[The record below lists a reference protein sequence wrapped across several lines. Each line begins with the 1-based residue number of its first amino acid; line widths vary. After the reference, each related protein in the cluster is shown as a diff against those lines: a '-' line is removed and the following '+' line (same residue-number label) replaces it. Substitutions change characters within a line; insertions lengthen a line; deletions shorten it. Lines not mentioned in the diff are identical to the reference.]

1 MGGKWNTSVRLYF
14 CVMNCGFLWGD
25 WRSSSA
31 TGWLN
36 GAINTGCLLNSKES
50 GGGYSPARLQLL
62 LSTLGIAIYY
72 AYRCYQSKRF
82 ADVPAGLETALGGS
96 NAFYV
101 IRKFLSESTG

>member
-1 MGGKWNTSVRLYF
+1 MEHFRALVFLRYELWFFVGGLAIVISCRL
-14 CVMNCGFLWGD
+14 
-25 WRSSSA
+25 
-31 TGWLN
+31 LN